1 MNYGWLSIL
10 PPIIA
15 IILALLT
22 KEVIFSLIVGIF
34 AGGLIFTKGNIL
46 LAIETVFSLMAEK
59 IGGNGS
65 MLIFL
70 GLLGALVYVMNRA
83 GGSYAYGQWAGK
95 RVKTKGVAQLLT
107 AFLGMLIFIDDYFNC
122 LTVGAVMKPIT
133 DKNNVSRAKLAYLID
148 STAAPICIIAPVSSW
163 AASII
168 STMQEAGVDNPM
180 NMFSSTIPFNLYAIL
195 TIISVIY
202 FSISKNDIGIMQSFS
217 KNDISKLKSDESKT
231 MKHSEKGRV
240 FDMVIPILVLIF
252 VAIYFMLRTGGFFA
266 KNIPLRDAFGEANV
280 NLSLVV
286 ASVMALIVAFILY
299 IPRKLMT
306 FYEFMDGINEGVKT
320 MTGAIIIL
328 ILAWTIGGITKPEF
342 LGTGEFISESLKSAS
357 FPVWILPA
365 LIFAISAF
373 LSFATGTAW
382 GTFGIIIPIMI
393 PVIAQMG
400 AGDHMPIILS
410 AILSGSIFGDHCSP
424 ISDTT
429 ILSSAGASCNH
440 LDHVKSQ
447 MPYALIVSF
456 ASIFGFLAGGYFNNA
471 LIAFAVGFA
480 ILAVEIKLIQNMTIK
495 KYGSN

>member
-1 MNYGWLSIL
+1 
-10 PPIIA
+10 
-15 IILALLT
+15 
-22 KEVIFSLIVGIF
+22 
-34 AGGLIFTKGNIL
+34 
-46 LAIETVFSLMAEK
+46 
-59 IGGNGS
+59 
-65 MLIFL
+65 
-70 GLLGALVYVMNRA
+70 
-83 GGSYAYGQWAGK
+83 
-95 RVKTKGVAQLLT
+95 
-107 AFLGMLIFIDDYFNC
+107 
-122 LTVGAVMKPIT
+122 
-133 DKNNVSRAKLAYLID
+133 
-148 STAAPICIIAPVSSW
+148 
-163 AASII
+163 
-168 STMQEAGVDNPM
+168 
-180 NMFSSTIPFNLYAIL
+180 
-195 TIISVIY
+195 
-202 FSISKNDIGIMQSFS
+202 
-217 KNDISKLKSDESKT
+217 
-231 MKHSEKGRV
+231 
-240 FDMVIPILVLIF
+240 MVIPILVLIF

-471 LIAFAVGFA
+471 LIAFAVGFV

>member
-34 AGGLIFTKGNIL
+34 AEGLIFTKGNIL
-46 LAIETVFSLMAEK
+46 LAIETVFTLMAEK

-195 TIISVIY
+195 TIMSVIY

-217 KNDISKLKSDESKT
+217 KNDTSKLKSDESKT

-266 KNIPLRDAFGEANV
+266 KDISLRDAFGEANV

-286 ASVMALIVAFILY
+286 ASVMALVAAFALY

-306 FYEFMDGINEGVKT
+306 FYEFMDRINKEVKT

-328 ILAWTIGGITKPEF
+328 ILAWT
-342 LGTGEFISESLKSAS
+342 
-357 FPVWILPA
+357 
-365 LIFAISAF
+365 
-373 LSFATGTAW
+373 
-382 GTFGIIIPIMI
+382 
-393 PVIAQMG
+393 Q
-400 AGDHMPIILS
+400 
-410 AILSGSIFGDHCSP
+410 
-424 ISDTT
+424 
-429 ILSSAGASCNH
+429 
-440 LDHVKSQ
+440 
-447 MPYALIVSF
+447 
-456 ASIFGFLAGGYFNNA
+456 
-471 LIAFAVGFA
+471 
-480 ILAVEIKLIQNMTIK
+480 
-495 KYGSN
+495 